1 MNYWKQLSH
10 VMMYFRAD
18 EDDKAKLP
26 KSFIGG
32 FLEVRS
38 KPRCHEQSGPLL
50 TLDTGTKL
58 KS

>member
-32 FLEVRS
+32 FLEVRANS
-38 KPRCHEQSGPLL
+38 ARPDTSGIC
-50 TLDTGTKL
+50 
-58 KS
+58 